1 MLHVFQSLLSCN
13 CTHLEISFTQKYPYF
28 CVNNIFMLLGAIVI
42 FLKLTFSIV
51 YIITIQSLVKTK
63 LKVFRSFISM
73 LYKVHKIHAVM
84 YRCII
89 LVINSALFCIYMYY
103 TYFSWEAI
111 WEDKQFL
118 MIPYLIGRK
127 LD

>member
-13 CTHLEISFTQKYPYF
+13 CTHLEISFTPKYPYF

-51 YIITIQSLVKTK
+51 YIITIQSLMKTK

-89 LVINSALFCIYMYY
+89 LVINSAIREL
-103 TYFSWEAI
+103 YFAFTCTIHIFHE
-111 WEDKQFL
+111 KQFE
-118 MIPYLIGRK
+118 K
-127 LD
+127 TNNF